1 MSRNW
6 RAKQKRAGSLGQASR
21 MYPIRRPDC
30 VPDGVCARIPGAQG
44 FGRHNPS
51 IGGML
56 SLGIMKQNRKAGGN
70 NVCVFTDEFG
80 VKHTPCDGGGGGGG
94 FGCPCV
100 QLIYVLQTTGA
111 NGPVLGSFSA
121 TGGITGEVISL
132 VNDPTV
138 ATRWLLLVTLDNC
151 ESPLQQSGILSGGQ
165 IPQDWTGTVL
175 GVPPPSLSLSPPCPC
190 LQIFQVLNQGA
201 GAAIVDNDTVSLP
214 PPSVVV
220 FGTVIRQQNI
230 TTLPT
235 EHTYGVLMMLPP
247 EVPCDENAGVPS
259 PGTIAIGEAGF
270 PDSWLVQGNAA
281 PVQLQGSGGGGDN
294 EGNGNAACCSCQGPK
309 AYCPNCWERKTRF
322 TLSTK

>member
-1 MSRNW
+1 MSMSRNW
-6 RAKQKRAGSLGQASR
+6 RAKRNRAGSLGQASR
-21 MYPIRRPDC
+21 MYPIRRADC

-56 SLGIMKQNRKAGGN
+56 SLRIMKQNRKAGGN

-80 VKHTPCDGGGGGGG
+80 VKQTPCDGGGGGGG

-100 QLIYVLQTTGA
+100 QLIYILPNDPPAIDPVPGPFSS
-111 NGPVLGSFSA
+111 NGV
-121 TGGITGEVISL
+121 TGEVISL
-132 VNDPTV
+132 RRPTV
-138 ATRWLLLVTLDNC
+138 TQRWLLLVTLDDC
-151 ESPLQQSGILSGGQ
+151 ESPLTSAASIQG
-165 IPQDWTGTVL
+165 PPTTWTGTVF

-190 LQIFQVLNQGA
+190 LQIFQAFNQGSS
-201 GAAIVDNDTVSLP
+201 AAIVDNDTVSLP

-230 TTLPT
+230 STLQT

-247 EVPCDENAGVPS
+247 DVPCDENAGVPS
-259 PGTIAIGEAGF
+259 SGTITIGEDPTTADNWF
-270 PDSWLVQGNAA
+270 VQANAA